1 MYIRERHIAPLRG
14 RPPGSSGVEAPLHR
28 ACLQQSLFR
37 SAQNQRFAA
46 LISACKKRCAD
57 KHIFMN
63 AASTQCVLG
72 VAIQQYYLWP
82 ALRCPPPETSVQ
94 VILLHKETLFGE
106 VAVARQDGP
115 STLLDSE
122 TYCLVFII
130 CSEACFAA
138 LININTLKTFGS
150 WLNSYGSRVKIPK
163 KKQTSGIVKD
173 GVCCRRVRKF
183 VSSAVPYGDCLIR
196 ASSLCFAK
204 KHCFV
209 MCLGPSSRS

>member
-14 RPPGSSGVEAPLHR
+14 RPPGSSGVR
-28 ACLQQSLFR
+28 AT
-37 SAQNQRFAA
+37 
-46 LISACKKRCAD
+46 LISARTNRFAD
-57 KHIFMN
+57 KHF
-63 AASTQCVLG
+63 STRCVLE

-106 VAVARQDGP
+106 VAVARQAGP

-130 CSEACFAA
+130 CRGACFAT
-138 LININTLKTFGS
+138 LINIDTLMALGS

-163 KKQTSGIVKD
+163 KKQTSGIVKN
-173 GVCCRRVRKF
+173 GVCCRRVRKLI
-183 VSSAVPYGDCLIR
+183 SSAVHPFGDCLIR

-204 KHCFV
+204 KHGFV
-209 MCLGPSSRS
+209 M

>member
-1 MYIRERHIAPLRG
+1 MYIRERHIVPLRG
-14 RPPGSSGVEAPLHR
+14 RPPGSSGVKAPLHR
-28 ACLQQSLFR
+28 ACLSQSLFR

-57 KHIFMN
+57 KHILMN
-63 AASTQCVLG
+63 ASSTQCVLG
-72 VAIQQYYLWP
+72 VAIQQYSLWP

-130 CSEACFAA
+130 CRGACFAT
-138 LININTLKTFGS
+138 LININTLMALGS

-163 KKQTSGIVKD
+163 KKQTSGRVKD
-173 GVCCRRVRKF
+173 GVSCRRVRKL
-183 VSSAVPYGDCLIR
+183 VTSAVPPLRGL
-196 ASSLCFAK
+196 SHKS
-204 KHCFV
+204 
-209 MCLGPSSRS
+209 

>member
-1 MYIRERHIAPLRG
+1 MTEV
-14 RPPGSSGVEAPLHR
+14 GSKQTTICHSSDICDSPTI
-28 ACLQQSLFR
+28 ACLQQSLLR
-37 SAQNQRFAA
+37 SSQSQRFAA
-46 LISACKKRCAD
+46 LISACKNRCAD
-57 KHIFMN
+57 KHIFVN
-63 AASTQCVLG
+63 ASSTFCVLG
-72 VAIQQYYLWP
+72 VAIQQYSLWP

-106 VAVARQDGP
+106 VAVARQAGP

-138 LININTLKTFGS
+138 LININTLKTLGS
-150 WLNSYGSRVKIPK
+150 WLNSYGSRVKILK
-163 KKQTSGIVKD
+163 KKQTSGRVKD
-173 GVCCRRVRKF
+173 GVCCRRVRKL
-183 VSSAVPYGDCLIR
+183 VSSAVPPYGDCLIR